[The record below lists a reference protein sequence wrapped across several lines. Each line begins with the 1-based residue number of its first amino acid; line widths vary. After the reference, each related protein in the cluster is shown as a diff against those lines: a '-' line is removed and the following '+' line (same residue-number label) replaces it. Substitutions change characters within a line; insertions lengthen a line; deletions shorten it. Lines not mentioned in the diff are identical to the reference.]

1 MKKQIIAISCMVGA
15 SVILIA
21 ASGII
26 HARGGKTTATV
37 RTDEN
42 TSEVEKEEIEGD
54 GSIPEDFAGITVSLD
69 KYSDKVNAGQVKD
82 SMDELSDDD
91 ETSDE
96 EKALQLNLVYDRLGI
111 AKVDT
116 YLNVRSKPSKSAK
129 IVGKMTKN
137 AGCHIYKI
145 KNGWAKIISNGVRGW
160 VKASYLVKDKKAEK
174 LALEVGKKMI
184 EVTTETLNVRALP
197 TTESK
202 IYYMISED
210 EDYDVIRENLTESFM
225 EKYIEK
231 YANKKDVKEIG
242 MDTVMSDLDNW
253 ACISID
259 DDKVFVSKEYVEFGY
274 RLKKAVAI
282 KEVRTTNA
290 DGSSTGIS
298 STRASMVSY
307 AMNFLGN
314 RYVYGGTSLTNGTD
328 CSGFTMRI
336 YEHFGYSIPRT
347 SSAQASASR
356 TISSSEARPGDLF
369 FYGSGSVSH
378 VAMYIGNG
386 QVIHASNEQTGIK
399 ISTAYYRT
407 PIKVG
412 RFIND

>member
-1 MKKQIIAISCMVGA
+1 MKKQIIAIGCMIGA
-15 SVILIA
+15 TAVLIA
-21 ASGII
+21 ASSII
-26 HARGGKTTATV
+26 HARGGKTTASVTA
-37 RTDEN
+37 DEKVA
-42 TSEVEKEEIEGD
+42 EAEKEKAKGD
-54 GSIPEDFAGITVSLD
+54 GSISENLAGITVSLD
-69 KYSDKVNAGQVKD
+69 KYSDKVNEEQVKD
-82 SMDELSDDD
+82 SMDELEADE

-116 YLNVRSKPSKSAK
+116 YLNVRSKPSRSAK

-160 VKASYLVKDKKAEK
+160 VKASYLVKDEKAEK

-225 EKYIEK
+225 EKYIDK

-242 MDTVMSDLDNW
+242 MDTIMSDLDNW

-298 STRASMVSY
+298 STRANMVAY

-399 ISTAYYRT
+399 ISTAFYRT

>member
-1 MKKQIIAISCMVGA
+1 MKKQIIAIGCMIGA
-15 SVILIA
+15 TAVLIA

-26 HARGGKTTATV
+26 HARGGKTEASVKDDKTV
-37 RTDEN
+37 AEA
-42 TSEVEKEEIEGD
+42 EKEKAKND
-54 GSIPEDFAGITVSLD
+54 GPISENLAGITVSLD
-69 KYSDKVNAGQVKD
+69 KYSDKMSEEQVKN
-82 SMDELSDDD
+82 SMDELEDEE

-96 EKALQLNLVYDRLGI
+96 EKVLQLNLVYDRLGI

-129 IVGKMTKN
+129 VVGKMTKN
-137 AGCHIYKI
+137 AGCNIYTI
-145 KNGWAKIISNGVRGW
+145 KNGWARIISNGVKGW
-160 VKASYLVKDKKAEK
+160 VKASYLVKDEKAEK

-210 EDYDVIRENLTESFM
+210 EDYDVVRENLTESFM
-225 EKYIEK
+225 EKYIDK
-231 YANKKDVKEIG
+231 YANKKDVKELG
-242 MDTVMSDLDNW
+242 MDTIMSDLDNW

-274 RLKKAVAI
+274 RLKKAVGI
-282 KEVRTTNA
+282 KEVTTRNA

-298 STRASMVSY
+298 STRASMVAY

-347 SSAQASASR
+347 SSAQAGAST

-386 QVIHASNEQTGIK
+386 QVIHASNAQTGIK
-399 ISTAYYRT
+399 ISTAFYRT

-412 RFIND
+412 RFIHD